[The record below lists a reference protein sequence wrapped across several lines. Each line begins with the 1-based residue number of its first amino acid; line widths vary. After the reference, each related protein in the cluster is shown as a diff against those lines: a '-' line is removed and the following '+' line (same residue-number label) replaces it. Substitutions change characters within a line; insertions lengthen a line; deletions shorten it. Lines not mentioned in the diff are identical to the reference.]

1 MITDEIRQLQGD
13 VGFDILMMQ
22 EPHSFR
28 HKMRGFGHGVRIA
41 HADEHLTGRSDN
53 LGLKAGVAVFSRR
66 VDLARVSQL
75 CTRHCA
81 VCEVQAPGFS
91 FFIVYHFFQFRDDIE
106 KHLSHLGKV
115 LNALRGKKVLIGLDS
130 NANSPMCGRATCG
143 KRIGDRR
150 GEAVDQFI
158 PQHNLHVLNDPNQP
172 STFCGPRPNSW
183 IDVTL
188 CTSNMLTHVRSW
200 VVREG
205 WTSNDH
211 NVIDLFVEF
220 EAC

>member
-28 HKMRGFGHGVRIA
+28 HKIPGFGHGVRIA
-41 HADEHLTGRSDN
+41 HTDEHLTGRSDH

-91 FFIVYHFFQFRDDIE
+91 FFIVSHYFQFRDDIE
-106 KHLSHLGKV
+106 KHLSLLGKV
-115 LNALRGKKVLIGLDS
+115 LNALRGKKVLIGLLAA
-130 NANSPMCGRATCG
+130 NATG
-143 KRIGDRR
+143 
-150 GEAVDQFI
+150 
-158 PQHNLHVLNDPNQP
+158 
-172 STFCGPRPNSW
+172 
-183 IDVTL
+183 IDVVRLWSNELHNTT
-188 CTSNMLTHVRSW
+188 CTSSMILTNR
-200 VVREG
+200 
-205 WTSNDH
+205 
-211 NVIDLFVEF
+211 LPFVAH
-220 EAC
+220 EATHG